1 MSRVAVRLRLNQAL
15 VYRQIVARMR
25 RGSLRARRA
34 VQLFADGP
42 DALQQRLAP
51 FPVRIA
57 GTIPIGCELPDSD
70 LDIALAFSQ
79 RAQAAEFIFDQL
91 SRLQPRNAP
100 TRHGFVVRFT
110 LQGFPIEIY
119 CANMD
124 VERQDA
130 FLHLTVEERLLRL
143 SDSLSGGRRRATAE
157 IRRRKARGM
166 NTEAA
171 FCDYF
176 RLGGE
181 PFRTLRDLAKAPDFM
196 LRRLSGRLRS
206 GRLSS

>member
-1 MSRVAVRLRLNQAL
+1 MGTYRRTEPLLI
-15 VYRQIVARMR
+15 YRQIVDRMR
-25 RGSLRARRA
+25 RGSLRARRT

-42 DALQQRLAP
+42 DALLQQLAP
-51 FPVRIA
+51 FPARIA
-57 GTIPIGCELPDSD
+57 GTIPIGCELLDSD
-70 LDIALAFSQ
+70 VDIALAFSQ
-79 RAQAAEFIFDQL
+79 RAQAAEVLFNTFA
-91 SRLQPRNAP
+91 SLQPRNAP
-100 TRHGFVVRFT
+100 TREGFVVRFT
-110 LQGFPIEIY
+110 LQGFLIEIY
-119 CANMD
+119 CANID
-124 VERQDA
+124 VETQDA

-143 SDSLSGGRRRATAE
+143 ADSVSGGRRRATAE